1 MEYTITHADSP
12 LPAIC
17 GSDGAFLN
25 PFGGW
30 GLEPSA
36 APPCPTGSS
45 ECHAPC
51 DQGIG
56 NRGTACPHRRD
67 CYQALSDW
75 YVRRGQYQRPDVT
88 VHDRLDIARRFLEPD
103 RPWGEVTS
111 LEQEYGLSRRAIR
124 DIADRMAAL
133 FEPRLPGPVPC
144 LKRVLP
150 CGLTLSPPVAEDKRR
165 SREEEARIRN
175 RLILTSVFP
184 GGATMRPLEEILT
197 EAPVEG
203 RSAPT
208 IWRFVNEAGVQAR
221 QILEQVDYAPVTLP
235 LITVAIDET
244 YFDGR
249 PILFVVEPMSLALCG
264 FHVPA
269 DNDRSSETW
278 DPFLLVLQEDQHLD
292 IFGGVGD
299 AAKPYP
305 GTFETILEHEKG
317 FQEDIFH
324 QQRDLQTLRRKLEN
338 STYRAFGAE
347 YKAARQWQ
355 KQETAEAQE
364 KLGQAQAESLRQA
377 EVHDAFAEYCSWV
390 TDAFEIVD
398 LRSGEIRDR
407 EINEWLLDK
416 AIAAMSHL
424 DNPDVVKMSQRLD
437 NHKKYLLLYLDWLE
451 TQLSPLRAE
460 LHTYLD
466 EPDLEK
472 AVLRA
477 VARCWRLQH
486 EVESMQRRTCR
497 PSLKRAEQEL
507 ALWIGDDSFLEQWS
521 ERVHTLLEW
530 VQRASSA
537 AENVNSIFKPLVS
550 RKKHFDNADT
560 NLNFVA
566 LFALWHNTRTF
577 KEGKRAGFSPFEIL
591 GIDLG
596 EKDWRT
602 LLGYPP
608 VS

>member
-1 MEYTITHADSP
+1 MEYTTTFADSP
-12 LPAIC
+12 IPAILEP
-17 GSDGAFLN
+17 DGVVLN
-25 PFGGW
+25 PCGELGF
-30 GLEPSA
+30 EPPA
-36 APPCPTGSS
+36 VPPCSTDSS
-45 ECHAPC
+45 ACHASP
-51 DQGIG
+51 GAEG
-56 NRGTACPHRRD
+56 RATACPHRQG
-67 CYQALSDW
+67 CYQTLSDW
-75 YVRRGQYQRPDVT
+75 YVRHGRYQRPDVT
-88 VHDRLDIARRFLEPD
+88 LYDRLEIARRFLEPD
-103 RPWGEVTS
+103 RTWGEVVN
-111 LEQEYGLSRRAIR
+111 LEREYALSRTAIHSIVKR
-124 DIADRMAAL
+124 VKVL

-144 LKRVLP
+144 LRQVLP
-150 CGLTLSPPVAEDKRR
+150 CGTTLCPPVVEDKAR
-165 SREEEARIRN
+165 SREEETRIRN

-184 GGATMRPLEEILT
+184 GGATMRPLEEILA

-208 IWRFVNEAGVQAR
+208 IWRFVDEAGAQAR
-221 QILEQVDYAPVTLP
+221 QILEQVDYAEISLP

-249 PILFVVEPMSLALCG
+249 PILFVVEPISLVICG

-278 DPFLLVLQEDQHLD
+278 VPFLLVLQEDQHLD

-305 GTFETILEHEKG
+305 GTFQTVLEQESR

-324 QQRDLQTLRRKLEN
+324 QQRDLQTLCRKLEN

-347 YKAARQWQ
+347 YKAASQWQ
-355 KQETAEAQE
+355 KEERAEAQE
-364 KLGQAQAESLRQA
+364 KLQRAQAESLRQA

-407 EINEWLLDK
+407 EINEWLLDE
-416 AIAAMSHL
+416 AIAAMCRL
-424 DNPDVVKMSQRLD
+424 DNPDVVKMSERLD
-437 NHKKYLLLYLDWLE
+437 KHKECLLLYLDWLE
-451 TQLSPLRAE
+451 MRLSPLQAE
-460 LHTYLD
+460 LHTYLGD
-466 EPDLEK
+466 PELEK
-472 AVLRA
+472 VVLRA
-477 VARCWRLQH
+477 VARRWRLQH
-486 EVESMQRRTCR
+486 EVEGMQRRAFR
-497 PSLKRAEQEL
+497 PALKRAQQEL
-507 ALWIGDDSFLEQWS
+507 ALWIEDDSFLEPWS
-521 ERVHTLLEW
+521 EQVHTLLEW

-537 AENVNSIFKPLVS
+537 VENVNSIFKPLVN

-577 KEGKRAGFSPFEIL
+577 KEGKRAGYSPFEIL

-602 LLGYPP
+602 LLGYLP
-608 VS
+608 VL

>member
-1 MEYTITHADSP
+1 M
-12 LPAIC
+12 
-17 GSDGAFLN
+17 
-25 PFGGW
+25 
-30 GLEPSA
+30 
-36 APPCPTGSS
+36 
-45 ECHAPC
+45 
-51 DQGIG
+51 
-56 NRGTACPHRRD
+56 ACPHRRD

-103 RPWGEVTS
+103 RPWGAVTS

-165 SREEEARIRN
+165 SREEEARIRK

-184 GGATMRPLEEILT
+184 GGATMRPLEEILD

-249 PILFVVEPMSLALCG
+249 PILFVVEPLSLALCG

-269 DNDRSSETW
+269 DHDRSSETW
-278 DPFLLVLQEDQHLD
+278 EPFLLVLQEDQHLN

-305 GTFETILEHEKG
+305 GTFETILEHGKG

-355 KQETAEAQE
+355 KKETTENKE
-364 KLGQAQAESLRQA
+364 KLHQTQAESLRQA

-407 EINEWLLDK
+407 ERNEWLLDE
-416 AIAAMSHL
+416 AIAAMSRL
-424 DNPDVVKMSQRLD
+424 DNPDVVKMSLRLD

-472 AVLRA
+472 VVLRA
-477 VARCWRLQH
+477 VARRWRLQH
-486 EVESMQRRTCR
+486 EVESMQRRTFR
-497 PSLKRAEQEL
+497 SSLKRAEQEL
-507 ALWIGDDSFLEQWS
+507 ALWIEGDSFLEQWS
-521 ERVHTLLEW
+521 ERTHTLLEW

-537 AENVNSIFKPLVS
+537 AENVNSIFKPLVN

-591 GIDLG
+591 GIDLA

>member
-1 MEYTITHADSP
+1 MDAERTTTYTDSP
-12 LPAIC
+12 FPAIC

-25 PFGGW
+25 PVGELGC
-30 GLEPSA
+30 GPPV
-36 APPCPTGSS
+36 APQCPTGSS
-45 ECHAPC
+45 ECHPDPGTGGRA
-51 DQGIG
+51 
-56 NRGTACPHRRD
+56 TACPHRQG

-75 YVRRGQYQRPDVT
+75 YVRRGRYQRPDVT
-88 VHDRLDIARRFLEPD
+88 LYDRLDIVRRFLEPD
-103 RPWGEVTS
+103 RTWGEVVN
-111 LEQEYGLSRRAIR
+111 LEREYGLSRTTIHNIVKRVEV
-124 DIADRMAAL
+124 L

-144 LKRVLP
+144 LKQSLP
-150 CGLTLSPPVAEDKRR
+150 CGTTLYPPVVEDKTR
-165 SREEEARIRN
+165 SREEDARIRN

-184 GGATMRPLEEILT
+184 GGATMRPLEEILA

-203 RSAPT
+203 RSASA
-208 IWRFVNEAGVQAR
+208 ICRFVNETGAQAR
-221 QILEQVDYAPVTLP
+221 QILEQVDYAEVSLP
-235 LITVAIDET
+235 LIVVAIDET

-249 PILFVVEPMSLALCG
+249 PILFVVEPISLAICG

-278 DPFLLVLQEDQHLD
+278 VPFLLVLQEDQHLD

-305 GTFETILEHEKG
+305 GTFQTVLEQESR

-347 YKAARQWQ
+347 YKARRQWR
-355 KQETAEAQE
+355 KEETAEAQE
-364 KLGQAQAESLRQA
+364 KQQRAQAESLRQA

-390 TDAFEIVD
+390 TDAFEIVE

-407 EINEWLLDK
+407 EINEWLLDE
-416 AIAAMSHL
+416 AIAAMSRL
-424 DNPDVVKMSQRLD
+424 DNPDVVKMSERLD
-437 NHKKYLLLYLDWLE
+437 KHKECLLLYLDWLAMR
-451 TQLSPLRAE
+451 LSPLQAE
-460 LHTYLD
+460 LHTYLGD
-466 EPDLEK
+466 PELEK
-472 AVLRA
+472 VVLRA
-477 VARCWRLQH
+477 VARRWRLQH
-486 EVESMQRRTCR
+486 EVESMQRRAFR
-497 PSLKRAEQEL
+497 PALKRAEQEL
-507 ALWIGDDSFLEQWS
+507 ALWIEGDSFLKLWS
-521 ERVHTLLEW
+521 EQVHTLLEW

-537 AENVNSIFKPLVS
+537 VENVNSIFKPLVN

-577 KEGKRAGFSPFEIL
+577 KEGKRVGYSPFEIL

-602 LLGYPP
+602 LLGYLP
-608 VS
+608 VR

>member
-1 MEYTITHADSP
+1 MKYTITLPDSP
-12 LPAIC
+12 FPAVF

-25 PFGGW
+25 PSAESGI
-30 GLEPSA
+30 EPWHVLQL
-36 APPCPTGSS
+36 PTSLS
-45 ECHAPC
+45 ECHSW
-51 DQGIG
+51 
-56 NRGTACPHRRD
+56 GTECEPSSCPYRRT
-67 CYQALSDW
+67 CYEALGEWSL
-75 YVRRGQYQRPDVT
+75 RRGQYQRPDVT
-88 VHDRLDIARRFLEPD
+88 AYDRLDIARRFHALD
-103 RPWGEVTS
+103 RSWGEVS
-111 LEQEYGLSRRAIR
+111 EMGREYGLSRRTIYN
-124 DIADRMAAL
+124 IAKRAAVL
-133 FEPRLPGPVPC
+133 FEPRLPGPGPC
-144 LKRVLP
+144 LKQVLP
-150 CGLTLSPPVAEDKRR
+150 CRTTLRPPIFKDKTR
-165 SREEEARIRN
+165 SRDEEARIRN

-184 GGATMRPLEEILT
+184 GGATMRPVEEILA
-197 EAPVEG
+197 EVPVEG

-221 QILEQVDYAPVTLP
+221 QILEQVDYAKVSLP
-235 LITVAIDET
+235 LITVDIDET

-249 PILFVVEPMSLALCG
+249 PILFVVEPISLALCG

-269 DNDRSSETW
+269 DNDRSSKTW

-305 GTFETILEHEKG
+305 GTFETVLEKKNG

-324 QQRDLQTLRRKLEN
+324 QQRDLQALRRKLEN
-338 STYRAFGAE
+338 STYRAFTAE
-347 YKAARQWQ
+347 YKAASQWQ
-355 KQETAEAQE
+355 KKETTTNKE
-364 KLGQAQAESLRQA
+364 KLHQAQAESLRQA

-407 EINEWLLDK
+407 EINEWLLDQ
-416 AIAAMSHL
+416 AIGAMSRL
-424 DNPDVVKMSQRLD
+424 DNSDVVKISERLD

-460 LHTYLD
+460 LHTYLG
-466 EPDLEK
+466 ELDLEK
-472 AVLRA
+472 VVLRA
-477 VARCWRLQH
+477 VARRWRLQH
-486 EVESMQRRTCR
+486 EVESMQRRAFR

-507 ALWIGDDSFLEQWS
+507 ALWIEGDSFLEQWS
-521 ERVHTLLEW
+521 EQVHTLLEW

-537 AENVNSIFKPLVS
+537 AENVNSIFKPLVN

-577 KEGKRAGFSPFEIL
+577 KEGKRAGYSPFEIL

>member
-1 MEYTITHADSP
+1 M
-12 LPAIC
+12 
-17 GSDGAFLN
+17 
-25 PFGGW
+25 
-30 GLEPSA
+30 
-36 APPCPTGSS
+36 
-45 ECHAPC
+45 
-51 DQGIG
+51 
-56 NRGTACPHRRD
+56 ACPHRRD

-165 SREEEARIRN
+165 SREEEARIRK

-184 GGATMRPLEEILT
+184 GGATMRPLEEILD

-269 DNDRSSETW
+269 DHDRSSETW
-278 DPFLLVLQEDQHLD
+278 DPFLLVVQEDQHLD
-292 IFGGVGD
+292 LFGGVGD

-338 STYRAFGAE
+338 STYRALGAE
-347 YKAARQWQ
+347 YKAASQWQ
-355 KQETAEAQE
+355 KKETTENKE
-364 KLGQAQAESLRQA
+364 KLHQTQAESLRQA

-390 TDAFEIVD
+390 TDAFQIVD

-407 EINEWLLDK
+407 VINEWLLDE
-416 AIAAMSHL
+416 AIVAMSRL

-472 AVLRA
+472 VVLRA
-477 VARCWRLQH
+477 VARRWRLQH
-486 EVESMQRRTCR
+486 EVESMQRRTFR
-497 PSLKRAEQEL
+497 SSLKRAEQEL
-507 ALWIGDDSFLEQWS
+507 ALWIEGDSFLEQWS
-521 ERVHTLLEW
+521 ERTHTLLEW

-537 AENVNSIFKPLVS
+537 AENVNSIFKPLVN

-591 GIDLG
+591 GIDLA